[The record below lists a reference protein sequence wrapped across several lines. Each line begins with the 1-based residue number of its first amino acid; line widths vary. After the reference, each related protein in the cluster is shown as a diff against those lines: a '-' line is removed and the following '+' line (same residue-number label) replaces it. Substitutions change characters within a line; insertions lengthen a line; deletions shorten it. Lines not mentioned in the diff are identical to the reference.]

1 VLSDI
6 ALLLIA
12 FIAPWAV
19 HLAPPH
25 RRPVVLVV
33 FVAALLLIGIFGN
46 NPLTTWQLWIGLL
59 AGVLSVVAVSV
70 MGGRSQGGGG
80 SRRSS
85 RPARSRR
92 PRNDPSSE
100 QTGEI

>member
-19 HLAPPH
+19 HLAPPY

-33 FVAALLLIGIFGN
+33 IVVALLLIGIFGQ

-59 AGVLSVVAVSV
+59 AGILSVVAVST
-70 MGGRSQGGGG
+70 MGGRQRGGP
-80 SRRSS
+80 SRAVR
-85 RPARSRR
+85 ARRR
-92 PRNDPSSE
+92 QAASDSSSE